1 MKQKRAGNLATRK
14 RERYKKT
21 TTRIQKVKLCYV
33 SIYGHRFITTRHSCS
48 SESRL
53 KVTLKKSSSYDC
65 TGLRK
70 ARQCI
75 THFEITKTW
84 LKL

>member
-33 SIYGHRFITTRHSCS
+33 SIYGHQFITTIVVFQKAD
-48 SESRL
+48 SRSPSKNL
-53 KVTLKKSSSYDC
+53 QVMIVLD
-65 TGLRK
+65 
-70 ARQCI
+70 
-75 THFEITKTW
+75 
-84 LKL
+84 